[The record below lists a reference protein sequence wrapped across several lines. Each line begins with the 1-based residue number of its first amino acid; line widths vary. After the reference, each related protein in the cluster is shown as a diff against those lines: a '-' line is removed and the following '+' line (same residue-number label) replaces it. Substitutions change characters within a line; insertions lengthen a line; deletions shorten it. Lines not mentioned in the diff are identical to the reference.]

1 MKIEIQFERSKDPR
15 IDYYYVY
22 RSKTPFFKEGLHPIM
37 KVKQPFLPTP
47 KRVNERVVK
56 NNGKFT
62 LKYPIVDGKEKE
74 IVVKNKGQTIK
85 KEQYVV
91 VNSRHII
98 IHENMNIN
106 EIDVSY
112 DADVIVVKD
121 SKEEQKYVE
130 YYGPQINIKESNKDT
145 IYYYVQGFGLNGI
158 YSNKI
163 IKIPAIMK

>member
-1 MKIEIQFERSKDPR
+1 MKI
-15 IDYYYVY
+15 
-22 RSKTPFFKEGLHPIM
+22 
-37 KVKQPFLPTP
+37 KQPFLPTP
-47 KRVNERVVK
+47 KRVNERAIK

-62 LKYPIVDGKEKE
+62 LKYPIVDEKEKE
-74 IVVKNKGQTIK
+74 IVVKNGGQTIK

-98 IHENMNIN
+98 FHENMNIN

-121 SKEEQKYVE
+121 HKEPQKYVE
-130 YYGPQINIKESNKDT
+130 YYGPEINIKENDKDT
-145 IYYYVQGFGLNGI
+145 IYYYIQGFGSSGI

-163 IKIPAIMK
+163 VKIPAIMK